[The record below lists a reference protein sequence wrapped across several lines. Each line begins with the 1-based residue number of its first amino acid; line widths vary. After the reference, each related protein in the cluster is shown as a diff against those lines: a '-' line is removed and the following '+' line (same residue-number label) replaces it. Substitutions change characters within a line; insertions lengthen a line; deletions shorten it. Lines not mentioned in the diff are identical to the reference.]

1 VEISVFLG
9 IAILLGF
16 IGGKISNKA
25 RFPSVIGYILAGL
38 LLGPSF
44 LNLFNEAFLND
55 VGLVSD
61 LTLGLIA
68 FIIGS
73 ELRLGILKN
82 VGKGILLII
91 LAESLFA
98 FFAVFGLV
106 YLLTHKLYL
115 ALLFGAMAPASAPA
129 GTVVVLQE
137 CKARGPLTNAL
148 LAVVGLDDGLAILIY
163 AFAAAF
169 AKISLSN
176 AHVSLQAAVGSPLLH
191 TLGAL
196 GLGGVLGLV
205 MAVVAKKIV
214 SKQDMLILTLAAV
227 FLCVG
232 LSNLFHF
239 SLILSNLAFGMI
251 IANTYLRTSR
261 RAYDVIHNI
270 TPPLYVLFFVL
281 AGAHLQIRLLPAMG
295 LVGVVYII
303 GRSLGLIGGAWFGA
317 TVTKA
322 HENIRKYLGLG
333 ILSQAGVAIGLALL
347 VGREFGELNDVGAD
361 VARVVIN
368 TIAATTIFFEI
379 IGPLATKLAI
389 SRAGEIGK
397 LKRFKG

>member
-1 VEISVFLG
+1 MEISVFLG

-16 IGGKISNKA
+16 IGGKISNKVK
-25 RFPSVIGYILAGL
+25 FPAVIGYILAGL

-44 LNLFNEAFLND
+44 LNLFHEAFLENL
-55 VGLVSD
+55 GLISD
-61 LTLGLIA
+61 LTLGLVA

-73 ELRLGILKN
+73 ELRLGILRN
-82 VGKGILLII
+82 VGKGILVII

-98 FFAVFGLV
+98 FFAVFALIYV
-106 YLLTHKLYL
+106 LTHKLYL

-137 CKARGPLTNAL
+137 YKAKGPLTNAL

-163 AFAAAF
+163 AFAAAL
-169 AKISLSN
+169 ARISISS
-176 AHVSLQAAVGSPLLH
+176 AHVSLGAAVGAPLLEIA
-191 TLGAL
+191 GAL
-196 GLGGVLGLV
+196 VLGGVLGLV
-205 MAVVAKKIV
+205 LAVAAKKIV
-214 SKQDMLILTLAAV
+214 SKQELLILTLAAV

-232 LSNLFHF
+232 LSNMFHF

-261 RAYDVIHNI
+261 RAYDAIHGI
-270 TPPLYVLFFVL
+270 APPLYVLFFVL

-295 LVGVVYII
+295 LIGVLYII

-317 TVTKA
+317 TVSGA

-347 VGREFGELNDVGAD
+347 VGREFADMNDVGKE
-361 VARVVIN
+361 VSRLVIN

-379 IGPLATKLAI
+379 VGPLTTRFAI
-389 SRAGEIGK
+389 TRAGEIGK
-397 LKRFKG
+397 LKRFRE

>member
-1 VEISVFLG
+1 MEISVFLG

-16 IGGKISNKA
+16 IGGKISNRVK
-25 RFPSVIGYILAGL
+25 FPAVIGYILAGL

-44 LNLFNEAFLND
+44 LNFFHEAFLENL
-55 VGLVSD
+55 GLVSD
-61 LTLGLIA
+61 ITLGLVA
-68 FIIGS
+68 FSIGS
-73 ELRLGILKN
+73 ELRLGILRN

-91 LAESLFA
+91 LTESFFA
-98 FFAVFGLV
+98 FFAVFALIYV
-106 YLLTHKLYL
+106 LTHKLYL

-137 CKARGPLTNAL
+137 YKAKGPLTDAL

-163 AFAAAF
+163 AFAAAL
-169 AKISLSN
+169 AKISISG
-176 AHVSLQAAVGSPLLH
+176 AQVSLEAALGTPLLEVA
-191 TLGAL
+191 GAIV
-196 GLGGVLGLV
+196 LGGVLGLIL
-205 MAVVAKKIV
+205 AVVAKKIV
-214 SKQDMLILTLAAV
+214 SKQELLILTLAAV

-232 LSNLFHF
+232 LSNMFHF
-239 SLILSNLAFGMI
+239 SLILSNLAFGMV

-261 RAYDVIHNI
+261 RAYDVIHGI

-295 LVGVVYII
+295 LIGVLYII

-317 TVTKA
+317 TVSKA

-347 VGREFGELNDVGAD
+347 VGREFAELNDAGKEVS
-361 VARVVIN
+361 RLIIN

-379 IGPLATKLAI
+379 VGPLTTRFAI
-389 SRAGEIGK
+389 AKAGEIGK
-397 LKRFKG
+397 LKRFRE